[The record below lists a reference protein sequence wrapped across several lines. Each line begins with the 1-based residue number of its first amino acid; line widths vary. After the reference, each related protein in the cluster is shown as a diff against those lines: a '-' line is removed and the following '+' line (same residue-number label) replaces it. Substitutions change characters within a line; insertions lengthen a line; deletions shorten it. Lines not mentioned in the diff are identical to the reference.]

1 MGVDAPF
8 ARYLPVAKEL
18 RREMVADRLTG
29 LAAEIAFFGVLSI
42 FPGLLIVTAA
52 LGSLDSFVGSDLAMQ
67 SKRQIVDFLN
77 LILTHQARGAIVA
90 VEELFEEG
98 SNGVLTIASVTALV
112 GLSRAFSVV
121 TGALNLAYDS
131 SEDRPWVRR
140 RLLGLM
146 LSLGTVSMVVL
157 MLVIIVVGPFFGK
170 GREVA
175 DLFGAGDA
183 FAFGWSVL
191 RWPLAFIALV
201 LWATALFHLAPCR
214 KDRGWRTD
222 IPGAIVT
229 AVLWLVVSL
238 GLNLYLNLAAGANP
252 VFGVLGGGLILL
264 VWLYL
269 LSLALLI
276 GGELNPI
283 LARYRR
289 TKTRA
294 RQSELPKAPVERR

>member
-1 MGVDAPF
+1 MDIPF
-8 ARYLPVAKEL
+8 ARYVPIANDL
-18 RREMVADRLTG
+18 RREVVADRLTG

-52 LGSLDSFVGSDLAMQ
+52 LGSLDALVGSELAMQ
-67 SKRQIVDFLN
+67 SKRQIIDFLN
-77 LILTHQARGAIVA
+77 LILTSQARGAIDA

-98 SNGVLTIASVTALV
+98 SNGILTIASLTALV
-112 GLSRAFSVV
+112 GLSRAFAVV

-131 SEDRPWVRR
+131 GENRPWVKR

-146 LSLGTVSMVVL
+146 LSLGTVAMVVL

-175 DLFGAGDA
+175 DFFGAGDA
-183 FAFGWSVL
+183 FAFSWSVL
-191 RWPLAFIALV
+191 RWPLAFSALV
-201 LWATALFHLAPCR
+201 LWAAALFHLAPCR
-214 KDRGWRTD
+214 KDHGWRED
-222 IPGAIVT
+222 FPGAIVT

-238 GLNLYLNLAAGANP
+238 GLNIYLNIAAEANP

-269 LSLALLI
+269 LSLSLLI

-283 LARYRR
+283 IARYRR
-289 TKTRA
+289 EKKATISA
-294 RQSELPKAPVERR
+294 VDAAPVARR